1 MRLKSRTR
9 WVPGGF
15 QVLIPQAGMKKPFSG
30 SFSDAVR
37 FLYSFRSKNHAL
49 VEKHGWS
56 LDISDIERDV
66 ELYNAQR
73 MVAAGYLNFVEL
85 EGEAAVQKK
94 ILQEPIGKTGRLFQN
109 VGNAVGKV
117 KTALAIYR
125 DLFGPEGKV
134 VAKEEAERR
143 ASICSVCPRND
154 LAGGLTKYF
163 LKEAASEIMM
173 VAGMLKKRNVSTSL
187 DDKLGVCQICLCPLG
202 AKIHVESEILKKHI
216 KSDEIAKLPSNCWI
230 PPAVA

>member
-1 MRLKSRTR
+1 
-9 WVPGGF
+9 
-15 QVLIPQAGMKKPFSG
+15 MKTPISG
-30 SFSDAVR
+30 SFNEIVDAFARIVA
-37 FLYSFRSKNHAL
+37 KNPTLAQ
-49 VEKHGWS
+49 KHGWPDYREAQENW
-56 LDISDIERDV
+56 LDEREARRMAAHGWHGFIE
-66 ELYNAQR
+66 
-73 MVAAGYLNFVEL
+73 M
-85 EGEAAVQKK
+85 EGELPPLEKKKTSLVARAGAV
-94 ILQEPIGKTGRLFQN
+94 
-109 VGNAVGKV
+109 AGKV

-125 DLFGPEGKV
+125 DLFGPDGKV

-202 AKIHVESEILKKHI
+202 AKIHVESDILKKHI
-216 KSDEIAKLPSNCWI
+216 KPDEIAKLPANCWI
-230 PPAVA
+230 PPAIA